1 MKKPL
6 ILAVLAAGSAFGYFR
21 DVYTPPGG
29 GAPILLQRADAA
41 KLQVYL
47 NSGVKAGARS
57 VIATPANNLVISDGS
72 DPFGAIQTALTV
84 WNSVP
89 TANIRFK
96 SLKLTEKGHSGD
108 DLLNVIVIASSAAD
122 LSVVGATGTSTGAL
136 AVTDNRF
143 VVEDGDFN
151 GVAVTKGTIFDS
163 DIVINPNYLFSTDG
177 TTNSTDFQSVMT
189 HELGHLLG
197 SNHSAILGAT
207 MYPFAGPAQRVLS
220 ADDVAYA
227 TAVYPAKGT
236 AVGTLTGKVTQSDG
250 TTAVKTPI
258 ITFLDQSSG
267 SMIGT
272 LGAPDGSYSV
282 LAPAG
287 NYIMYAE
294 PFNAFVSPINFY
306 FLDATQ
312 VSTGYLPTFLGTA
325 ASPQTVLVTAGVTTT
340 VPVLRVTQGTSSLQV
355 PLVGTGVTGANGDIR
370 NVLEL
375 RVANVLVSGQTFDLG
390 FVSGGVDSS
399 TTFQIVGPLG
409 AKVNSVRVDS
419 AVNFGGLPLI
429 RANITLPV
437 VQKSS
442 LATLL
447 ITKGTS
453 VTAITGVFIVVPPTP
468 TINSVQDSQ
477 SARKS
482 IVGGS
487 WIAVYGSNLA
497 PPGTRIWGDRDF
509 VNDELLPRTLDGVS
523 VSINGLPA
531 SIYYTLPG
539 QLGIQAPSDLG
550 PFPQVDVVVTNNG
563 SVSRTFKTDVATNAP
578 SFYVYPAGAKT
589 YPASVHLN
597 GQLIG
602 DPAVTPGSAKAK
614 AGETILLFV
623 NGLGPSPS
631 ANLIPA
637 PIVFTQD
644 VSLTVGG
651 QAAQVTFKGLVSA
664 GLFQLNVILPKGVGD
679 GDHPITVFTQG
690 ISSPA
695 GVTIPIA
702 Q

>member
-1 MKKPL
+1 MKKSL
-6 ILAVLAAGSAFGYFR
+6 ILAALAASSAFGYFR
-21 DVYTPPGG
+21 DTYTPPGG
-29 GAPILLQRADAA
+29 LPILLQRADAA

-47 NSGVKAGARS
+47 NSGVKAGAIS
-57 VIATPANNLVISDGS
+57 AISTPANNLVISAGS

-84 WNSVP
+84 WNAVP
-89 TANIRFK
+89 TANIRFQ
-96 SLKLTEKGHSGD
+96 SLKLTDKGHTGD
-108 DLLNVIVIASSAAD
+108 DLLNVIVIAAGAAD
-122 LSVVGATGTSTGAL
+122 LSVVGATGTSKGAL

-143 VVEDGDFN
+143 VVEDGELN
-151 GVAVTKGTIFDS
+151 GVALTKGTIFDS
-163 DIVINPNYLFSTDG
+163 DIVINPNFLFSTEG
-177 TTNSTDFQSVMT
+177 TANSTDFQSVMT

-236 AVGTLTGKVTQSDG
+236 ALGTLAGKVFQSDG
-250 TTAVKTPI
+250 ATAVKTPI
-258 ITFLDQSSG
+258 ITFLDQSTG
-267 SMIGT
+267 NMIGT

-282 LAPAG
+282 SAPAG

-294 PFNAFVSPINFY
+294 PFNAFVSAANFY
-306 FLDATQ
+306 FVDATQ

-325 ASPQTVLVTAGVTTT
+325 ASPQTVSVTAGATTT
-340 VPVLRVTQGTSSLQV
+340 VPDLRVTQGTSSLQV

-370 NVLEL
+370 SVLEL
-375 RVANVLVSGQTFDLG
+375 RSANVLVSGQTFDLG
-390 FVSGGVDSS
+390 FVSGGVDST
-399 TTFQIVGPLG
+399 TTFQIFGPSG

-442 LATLL
+442 LATLM

-468 TINSVQDSQ
+468 VISSVQDSQ

-487 WIAVYGSNLA
+487 WIALYGSNLA
-497 PPGTRIWGDRDF
+497 PAGTRIWGDRDF
-509 VNDELLPRTLDGVS
+509 VNGDLLPRSLDGVS
-523 VSINGLPA
+523 VAINGLPA

-539 QLGIQAPSDLG
+539 QMGIQAPSDLG

-563 SVSRTFKTDVATNAP
+563 SVSRAFKTDVALYAP
-578 SFYVYPAGAKT
+578 SLFVYPAGAKT
-589 YPASVHLN
+589 YPAAVHLS

-602 DPAVTPGSAKAK
+602 DPFVTQGSAKAK

-623 NGLGPSPS
+623 NGLGTSPS
-631 ANLIPA
+631 ASLIAA
-637 PIVFTQD
+637 PIEFTKD
-644 VSLTVGG
+644 VTVTVGG
-651 QAAQVTFKGLVSA
+651 QAAQVTFKGVVAA
-664 GLFQLNVILPKGVGD
+664 GLFQLNVILPKGLGD
-679 GDHPITVFTQG
+679 GDSAITVFTQSL
-690 ISSPA
+690 SSPG
-695 GVTIPIA
+695 GVTIPIG